1 MQITTSQRLIILM
14 DEISIAKSKL
24 MPEDTGHIHTSI
36 SYLESRVDE
45 VQKQRFYRLLNR
57 IILLAYTEYYFVK
70 QVSLSLNIISYQRQ
84 NHLR

>member
-36 SYLESRVDE
+36 SYLQSRVEE
-45 VQKQRFYRLLNR
+45 VQKEIDEELRKV
-57 IILLAYTEYYFVK
+57 AYAY
-70 QVSLSLNIISYQRQ
+70 
-84 NHLR
+84 